1 MDWRESRD
9 ALLAAVP
16 HPPGD
21 LLDQHGPGLYAWW
34 DLSGAL
40 APFWPAELL
49 PVKTERP
56 IYIGL
61 ARTTLALHASEM
73 HLRSTRR
80 SALRRALVALLVD
93 ELELRDQ
100 IAPGPGQ
107 KFGLT
112 EEGDSLLTFWM
123 ANNLHVTWHET
134 SDPRAEERS
143 IVGELAPPLND
154 ASVLNLLLLVES
166 SAKDSK

>member
-1 MDWRESRD
+1 M
-9 ALLAAVP
+9 P

-40 APFWPAELL
+40 VPFWPAELL

-56 IYIGL
+56 IYIGS

-80 SALRRALVALLVD
+80 SALRRSLVALLAD

-100 IAPGPGQ
+100 IIPGPGQ

-112 EEGDSLLTFWM
+112 EEGDSLLSFWM
-123 ANNLHVTWHET
+123 ANNLHVTWDEA
-134 SDPRAEERS
+134 SEPGAVERL
-143 IVGELAPPLND
+143 IVCNLTPPLNQM
-154 ASVLNLLLLVES
+154 VMQV
-166 SAKDSK
+166 